1 MTFQFTYPMYR
12 NLIGILS
19 ILILM
24 ASCHDS
30 RSPILKDLSGKQ
42 YKEYQEFKMGI
53 NSEVDSLFN
62 RLAEKDLG
70 GREIRRVRNR
80 INYLWNQSGIMQVNT
95 VMKIGSDALENE
107 EFGIALKAFEEVI
120 KVMPDYPEVWNKRAT
135 VFYAM
140 GEYGKALSDIQKTL
154 KLEKRHFGALSGQAN
169 IYIKSRQYYLA
180 REALENLKRIYPSFP
195 ELTERLQEINRR
207 MGVKL
212 A

>member
-1 MTFQFTYPMYR
+1 MYR
-12 NLIGILS
+12 NLLGILIIF
-19 ILILM
+19 ILL

-42 YKEYQEFKMGI
+42 YKEYQNFKIGV
-53 NSEVDSLFN
+53 NYEVDSLFEM
-62 RLAEKDLG
+62 LSEMELD
-70 GREIRRVRNR
+70 GRSMRQVRNR
-80 INYLWNQSGIMQVNT
+80 ITYLWNQSGILQVNT
-95 VMKIGSDALENE
+95 VMKIGSEALENK
-107 EFGIALKAFEEVI
+107 EFAIALKAFEEVI

-140 GEYGKALSDIQKTL
+140 GEYEKALSDIHKTL
-154 KLEKRHFGALSGQAN
+154 ELEGRHFGALSGQAN
-169 IYIKSRQYYLA
+169 IYIQSRQYYLA
-180 REALENLKRIYPSFP
+180 REALENLKKIYPSFP

>member
-1 MTFQFTYPMYR
+1 MFR
-12 NLIGILS
+12 NLVTVLCVFF
-19 ILILM
+19 LL

-42 YKEYQEFKMGI
+42 YKEYQDFKVGV
-53 NSEVDSLFN
+53 NSEVDSLF
-62 RLAEKDLG
+62 RMLAEEALV
-70 GREIRRVRNR
+70 GREMRQVRNR
-80 INYLWNQSGIMQVNT
+80 ITYLWNQSGIVQVNT
-95 VMKIGSDALENE
+95 VMKIGSEALESR

-140 GEYGKALSDIQKTL
+140 GEYEKALSDINKTL
-154 KLEKRHFGALSGQAN
+154 QLEKRHFGALSGQAN
-169 IYIKSRQYYLA
+169 IFIQSRQYVQA
-180 REALENLKRIYPSFP
+180 REALENLKKIYPTFP